1 MDILDRLVELA
12 QVKGSVD
19 VQCLF
24 RGEWYVRHEPK
35 RAHGLVHIVTAGS
48 GYIRIDGEQEARLLS
63 AGDIIFF
70 PRSVGHTLS
79 SDSSCE
85 NLGVSV
91 LTTEKGAFKVKQ
103 SHAGGDA
110 ALHLF
115 CARFEYEA
123 QADIIAG
130 LPDTVLLNINHPSL
144 QYLVALLQY
153 ESGQALSGSVAV
165 VNALASVLLVFLLR
179 ASLEKNGE
187 AQLKLSGL
195 LNGWQDK
202 RLRNLLQAVVDKP
215 EEEWNIEKM
224 TAIANLSRA
233 QLMRVFKQ
241 QTGTSPHAFV
251 NSIRL
256 QQGALLLKQT
266 ADSVLS
272 VALSVGFQSE
282 THFGKAFKKQYG
294 ISPGQYRKNDR
305 ADEPAVQAEEMPI
318 YFI

>member
-24 RGEWYVRHEPK
+24 QGEWYVRHEPK

-63 AGDIIFF
+63 AGDVIFF

-85 NLGVSV
+85 NLGVNV
-91 LTTEKGAFKVKQ
+91 LTSGKGAFKVKQ

-123 QADIIAG
+123 QADIMAG

-179 ASLEKNGE
+179 ASLEKNGA
-187 AQLKLSGL
+187 AQLSGL

-202 RLRNLLQAVVDKP
+202 RLRNLLQAVVDK
-215 EEEWNIEKM
+215 
-224 TAIANLSRA
+224 
-233 QLMRVFKQ
+233 
-241 QTGTSPHAFV
+241 
-251 NSIRL
+251 
-256 QQGALLLKQT
+256 
-266 ADSVLS
+266 
-272 VALSVGFQSE
+272 
-282 THFGKAFKKQYG
+282 
-294 ISPGQYRKNDR
+294 
-305 ADEPAVQAEEMPI
+305 
-318 YFI
+318 